1 MNKIEAYTNKTIESL
16 VDNYINTTE
25 IYKGKE
31 GALRLAREYGYGLR
45 DFKIKVQDNI
55 VVDSYLKVCCRFY
68 QLNPPITLSEW
79 CSEICK
85 VL

>member
-1 MNKIEAYTNKTIESL
+1 MNKTEEYTNKIMESL
-16 VDNYINTTE
+16 ICNYKNTTE
-25 IYKGKE
+25 MYSDKE

-45 DFKIKVQDNI
+45 DLKVKAQDNI

-79 CSEICK
+79 CSEICE

>member
-1 MNKIEAYTNKTIESL
+1 MNKVEKYTNKLIESL
-16 VDNYINTTE
+16 THNCENILELYTE
-25 IYKGKE
+25 KD

-45 DFKIKVQDNI
+45 DFKVKVQDDI
-55 VVDSYLKVCCRFY
+55 VIDSYLKVCCRFY
-68 QLNPPITLSEW
+68 QMNPPITLSEW

>member
-1 MNKIEAYTNKTIESL
+1 MYDYTSKTIESL
-16 VDNYINTTE
+16 MLNYENLME
-25 IYKGKE
+25 LYGEKQ

-45 DFKIKVQDNI
+45 DFKIKVQDDI
-55 VVDSYLKVCCRFY
+55 VVESYLKVCCRFY
-68 QLNPPITLSEW
+68 QLNPPVTLSEW

>member
-1 MNKIEAYTNKTIESL
+1 MNKIEEYTNKLIESL
-16 VDNYINTTE
+16 TYNYENTLDL
-25 IYKGKE
+25 YLGKE

-45 DFKIKVQDNI
+45 DFKVKVQDDI
-55 VVDSYLKVCCRFY
+55 VVESYLKVCCRFY
-68 QLNPPITLSEW
+68 QLNSPITLSEW